1 MTCARPTLSLPSP
14 RLTATGRSTA
24 AARGE
29 SLTLHRAMLMET
41 ATRADGPAT
50 GSLLVEAPRW
60 VYISAAFRGGEWVSL
75 PAGTHWQ
82 TFFRAVG

>member
-1 MTCARPTLSLPSP
+1 
-14 RLTATGRSTA
+14 
-24 AARGE
+24 
-29 SLTLHRAMLMET
+29 MLMET